1 MSLKIKLIFKLH
13 PQQNSNNDF
22 LREIIKNNYSEA
34 KIIQFS
40 PIKKLFNDC
49 DLHINIASDNFDI
62 SSVVLEAMI
71 LKKPT
76 LNIQLQSNEFDF
88 DIINENAIR
97 SIMYDDE
104 IWKEINNLLYD
115 DQKINDILSNSEIFL
130 KKYLSNHGTS
140 SKILI
145 QEILKDNLIKN

>member
-1 MSLKIKLIFKLH
+1 MNKILITEFMDQSAINLLH
-13 PQQNSNNDF
+13 
-22 LREIIKNNYSEA
+22 
-34 KIIQFS
+34 
-40 PIKKLFNDC
+40 KKFEL
-49 DLHINIASDNFDI
+49 I
-62 SSVVLEAMI
+62 
-71 LKKPT
+71 
-76 LNIQLQSNEFDF
+76 
-88 DIINENAIR
+88 
-97 SIMYDDE
+97 YDDE